1 MNGSEP
7 LRGLIAYGATL
18 IVLVALDLV
27 WLRYANDAVFRPAV
41 GEMLTDKPN
50 FFAAGLF
57 YFFFAAGLIY
67 FAVLPAAKNG
77 GIATALLNGAFLGFL
92 GYMTFDLTNLAV
104 LRLWSVKVA
113 VMDVS
118 WGTVA
123 SAIAAGA
130 GFAALIKV

>member
-1 MNGSEP
+1 MPTTPCSG
-7 LRGLIAYGATL
+7 LRWERCSPTSRI
-18 IVLVALDLV
+18 
-27 WLRYANDAVFRPAV
+27 FSP
-41 GEMLTDKPN
+41 P
-50 FFAAGLF
+50 GLF

-77 GIATALLNGAFLGFL
+77 SIATALLNGAFLGFL

-113 VMDVS
+113 VMDIS
-118 WGTVA
+118 WGTFA

-130 GFAALIKV
+130 GFAALTKF